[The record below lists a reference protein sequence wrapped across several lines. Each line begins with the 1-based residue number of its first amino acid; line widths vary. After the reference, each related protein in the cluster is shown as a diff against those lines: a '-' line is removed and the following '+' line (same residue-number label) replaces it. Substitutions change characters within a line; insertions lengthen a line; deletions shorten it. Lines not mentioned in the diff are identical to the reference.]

1 MSSSGAT
8 EQELPAPRDIL
19 YINVSRIGD
28 TLLVTPAVRAVA
40 ARWPQARI
48 HLLAHPKREEVLRF
62 LPFVH
67 RTGAIEKQR
76 ARFMGWV
83 GSPFAG
89 KPYDLAFVCNFD
101 APLIEYALRVA
112 RRVVAFRQPDE
123 ALNAKLYRAVEHPA
137 LQTTHAVDIQL
148 MLPAAVGAAPAGKAL
163 SYCVTADEDL
173 WAARFLTACG
183 INAAGHVGVG
193 PISVGQTMDGR
204 LGAVGPTS
212 VGQTVDGGLKSALR
226 SAQLSAQASA
236 PPPVANAP
244 TGGHPL
250 IGLQVASFP
259 TKAYRDWPPGHFSEL
274 CRRIRARWPDAHFL
288 IFGGELE
295 RDRTAALA
303 AELGSAATLCA
314 GKLTLRETAALMQ
327 RVDLYVGVDTGPT
340 HLMGAMQRPMVALYH
355 GYSPSRVL
363 APLDHPSLYAIDH
376 PQADRCTPEADMA
389 EISVDRV
396 WAAVQQALTEHPGQ

>member
-1 MSSSGAT
+1 MSSSAAT
-8 EQELPAPRDIL
+8 DADPPAPRDIL

-40 ARWPQARI
+40 AHWPRARI

-67 RTGAIEKQR
+67 RTGTIEKQR
-76 ARFMGWV
+76 AHFMGWL
-83 GSPFAG
+83 PG

-101 APLIEYALRVA
+101 APLVEYALRVA
-112 RRVVAFRQPDE
+112 RRVVAFRQPDA
-123 ALNAKLYRAVEHPA
+123 ALNARLYKAVEHPA

-148 MLPAAVGAAPAGKAL
+148 MLPAAVGAGPAGKAL
-163 SYCVTADEDL
+163 SYRVTADEAQ
-173 WAARFLTACG
+173 WAAGFLAK
-183 INAAGHVGVG
+183 H
-193 PISVGQTMDGR
+193 
-204 LGAVGPTS
+204 GAE
-212 VGQTVDGGLKSALR
+212 QK
-226 SAQLSAQASA
+226 
-236 PPPVANAP
+236 
-244 TGGHPL
+244 HPL

-274 CRRIRARWPDAHFL
+274 CRRIRAHWPLAHFL

-295 RDRTAALA
+295 KDRTKALA
-303 AELGSAATLCA
+303 SELGSAATLCA
-314 GKLTLRETAALMQ
+314 GKLSLRETAALMN

-363 APLDHPSLYAIDH
+363 APLDHPCLYAIDH
-376 PQADRCTPEADMA
+376 PLADRCTPEADMA

-396 WAAVQQALTEHPGQ
+396 WDSVQKALGGHPLA

>member
-8 EQELPAPRDIL
+8 EQELPDPRDIL

-48 HLLAHPKREEVLRF
+48 HLLAHPKREEVLRN

-76 ARFMGWV
+76 ARFMGWL
-83 GSPFAG
+83 PG

-101 APLIEYALRVA
+101 APLVGYALRVA

-123 ALNAKLYRAVEHPA
+123 ALNRRLYRAVEHPA

-148 MLPAAVGAAPAGKAL
+148 MLPAAVGAPPAGRAL
-163 SYCVTADEDL
+163 SYRVGAEEAQ
-173 WAARFLTACG
+173 WAATFLATS
-183 INAAGHVGVG
+183 NA
-193 PISVGQTMDGR
+193 DDR
-204 LGAVGPTS
+204 
-212 VGQTVDGGLKSALR
+212 
-226 SAQLSAQASA
+226 
-236 PPPVANAP
+236 
-244 TGGHPL
+244 HPL
-250 IGLQVASFP
+250 VGLQVASFP

-274 CRRIRARWPDAHFL
+274 CRRIRAHWPAAHFL

-295 RDRTAALA
+295 KDRTEALA
-303 AELGSAATLCA
+303 AELGAAATLCA
-314 GKLTLRETAALMQ
+314 GRLSLRETAALMN
-327 RVDLYVGVDTGPT
+327 RIDLYVGVDTGPT
-340 HLMGAMQRPMVALYH
+340 HLMGALQRPMVALYH

-363 APLDHPSLYAIDH
+363 APLDHPCLYAIDH
-376 PQADRCTPEADMA
+376 PLADRCTPEADMA

-396 WAAVQQALTEHPGQ
+396 WAAVQQALTEHPPA